1 MERDWSRCDHGEL
14 PPVQN
19 IPPKYLGVRARRGP
33 LSKSFGFVLPS
44 AVVTVLTGV
53 QPEFLECRFRGG
65 GCGLGRVVGYFT
77 AAGIDSARGCE
88 LKRRLTDS

>member
-1 MERDWSRCDHGEL
+1 MERDWSRCDHGGL

-19 IPPKYLGVRARRGP
+19 IPPKYLGVRARREP

-44 AVVTVLTGV
+44 AVVTVLTGR
-53 QPEFLECRFRGG
+53 PAGISGCRFRGG

-77 AAGIDSARGCE
+77 AAGIDSVRGRE
-88 LKRRLTDS
+88 RERRRTNS